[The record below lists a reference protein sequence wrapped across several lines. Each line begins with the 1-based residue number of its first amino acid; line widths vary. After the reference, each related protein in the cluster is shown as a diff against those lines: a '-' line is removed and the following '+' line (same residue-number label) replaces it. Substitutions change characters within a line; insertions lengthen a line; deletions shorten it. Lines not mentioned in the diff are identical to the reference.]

1 MSDRK
6 FEFGDR
12 VRHARR
18 PEWGIGSVVKAE
30 LVTVDGDRT
39 QRVSVRFP
47 NAGLKTLSTS
57 HAELQLIDQQA
68 SPNGAGDDA
77 ELLAGW
83 ERMDETD
90 WLAPV
95 VRRKVDEAMVAL
107 SSEVRDPFQ
116 SLPKR
121 FALFLD
127 LYRFERTGRSLVD
140 WAIAQ
145 SRISDPLSRFT
156 RHELEALF
164 DRWAANRDKYLH
176 RLIQEARSDP
186 AMARAVVA
194 SASPAAREAVRRLT
208 NER

>member
-30 LVTVDGDRT
+30 LVTVDGNRT

-57 HAELQLIDQQA
+57 RAELHLINEQA

-83 ERMDETD
+83 EKMDEAN
-90 WLAPV
+90 WLTPV

-107 SSEVRDPFQ
+107 SLEARDPFQ
-116 SLPKR
+116 TLPKR
-121 FALFLD
+121 FSLFLD

-145 SRISDPLSRFT
+145 SGISDPLSRFT

-164 DRWAANRDKYLH
+164 DRWAAKRDKHLR
-176 RLIQEARSDP
+176 RLLQEARSDP
-186 AMARAVVA
+186 TMARTIVA
-194 SASPAAREAVRRLT
+194 SAPPAAREAVRRLT
-208 NER
+208 DER